1 MSMRRLSKQSRII
14 RRNGAAGVRGSQ
26 AAAGHSE
33 PHPFRPGPSKAELR
47 KLTAEALASYEGPI
61 TPIRTEAAQGA
72 VIPVPPD

>member
-1 MSMRRLSKQSRII
+1 MRRLSKHSRI

-61 TPIRTEAAQGA
+61 TRSAPKRRRAL
-72 VIPVPPD
+72 